1 MKGCDIPYELAR
13 FVTHARDTLGFF
25 GIGRLTQ
32 ADLAMGVSACCLLG
46 QATVLNTQIPRLV
59 SPDDDALP
67 KAWAGYEIY
76 RAHRYTIVRPLD
88 VSIR

>member
-1 MKGCDIPYELAR
+1 
-13 FVTHARDTLGFF
+13 
-25 GIGRLTQ
+25 
-32 ADLAMGVSACCLLG
+32 MGVSACCLLG